1 MSANII
7 VSGVGGQGVVTT
19 GLLIS
24 RAAIAGGNHVVMSE
38 IHGLAQRGGSVSVDV
53 RIGDYHAP
61 MIPDGD
67 ADLVIGLEPIEA
79 ERVLTRAGPGTKV
92 IMSREKMA
100 PVSLGIQGKEYP
112 DVDQIISEIS
122 REFLVY
128 AIDAITLAR
137 EAGNARTVNVVVVG
151 FALGLG
157 LLEIPEKHIVEEMN
171 IMFPGKLSGVNLKA
185 LELGKAAGKS
195 NTLRWNPVPADSS

>member
-1 MSANII
+1 MPSNII
-7 VSGVGGQGVVTT
+7 ISGVGGQGVVTT

-53 RIGDYHAP
+53 RIGDYYAP

-67 ADLVIGLEPIEA
+67 ADLIIGLEPLEA

-92 IMSREKMA
+92 LMSREKMA
-100 PVSLGIQGKEYP
+100 PISLGIQGKEYP
-112 DVDQIISEIS
+112 DVDQMISEIS
-122 REFLVY
+122 RDFVVY

-137 EAGNARTVNVVVVG
+137 KAGNARTVNVVVIG
-151 FALGLG
+151 FMLGLG
-157 LLEIPEKHIVEEMN
+157 LLEIPEKHIVDEMN
-171 IMFPGKLSGVNLKA
+171 IMFPGKLSAVNLKA
-185 LELGKAAGKS
+185 LELGKEAGKS
-195 NTLRWNPVPADSS
+195 NTLRWAPVPADSS